1 MSHLH
6 GRFKRIL
13 CGLAVTFALTSTAA
27 TTAVVIASSTGSGTP
42 VAAKPAANS
51 WR

>member
-6 GRFKRIL
+6 GRFKRL
-13 CGLAVTFALTSTAA
+13 VCGVTVAFALTSTAA
-27 TTAVVIASSTGSGTP
+27 STAVVIASSTGSGTP

-51 WR
+51 WH